1 MPDTFDSFLT
11 AVKARLDAD
20 PDFSASPA
28 VTVLADD
35 EGDFEK
41 KFDKQLAGLTIVAVV
56 FVLDWVEDNASRT
69 GELTFA
75 VNLLENGTKNRGAS
89 RPGARTARQ
98 LVQAAREQL
107 RGWSPAIAG
116 ETDVWTPIEAQRIH
130 LVAKEPETNWQFT
143 GKCFRA
149 LAP

>member
-1 MPDTFDSFLT
+1 MADTFDSFLT

-20 PDFSASPA
+20 TDFSASPA

-41 KFDKQLAGLTIVAVV
+41 KFDRQLAALTIVAVV
-56 FVLDWVEDNASRT
+56 FVLDWVENNAERT

-75 VNLLENGTKNRGAS
+75 VNLLENGTKNRSSLRAS
-89 RPGARTARQ
+89 ARTARQ
-98 LVQAAREQL
+98 LVQATRNQL
-107 RGWSPAIAG
+107 RGWSPVIAG
-116 ETDVWTPIEAQRIH
+116 ETDVWTAIESQRIH
-130 LVAKEPETNWQFT
+130 LVAKEPEINWQFT

-149 LAP
+149 LT

>member
-1 MPDTFDSFLT
+1 MPDTFDQFLT

-20 PDFSASPA
+20 TDFSAAPA

-41 KFDKQLAGLTIVAVV
+41 KFDRQLAALTVVAVI
-56 FVLDWVEDNASRT
+56 FVLDWVENQDNQT

-75 VNLLENGTKNRGAS
+75 VNLLENGTKNRSSLRAA
-89 RPGARTARQ
+89 ARTARQ
-98 LVQAAREQL
+98 LVQATRNQL
-107 RGWSPAIAG
+107 RGWSPVIAG
-116 ETDVWTPIEAQRIH
+116 ETDVWTAIESQRIH
-130 LVAKEPETNWQFT
+130 LVAKEPEINWQFT

-149 LAP
+149 LS